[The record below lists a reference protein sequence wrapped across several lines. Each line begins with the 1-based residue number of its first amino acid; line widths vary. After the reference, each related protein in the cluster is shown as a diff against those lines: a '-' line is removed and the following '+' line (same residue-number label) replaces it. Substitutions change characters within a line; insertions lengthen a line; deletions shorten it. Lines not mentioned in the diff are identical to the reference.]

1 MWGILLDDLYV
12 EFKEDNSVLEAKKK
26 LYLHKIVKANV
37 FLVFCG
43 IDSQVLVSTERKN
56 TFYCQLVVIVH
67 K

>member
-1 MWGILLDDLYV
+1 MW
-12 EFKEDNSVLEAKKK
+12 NSKKIIECSKLKK

-43 IDSQVLVSTERKN
+43 IDSQVFLVVSTERKN

>member
-1 MWGILLDDLYV
+1 M

-43 IDSQVLVSTERKN
+43 IDSQVLLVSTERKN

>member
-1 MWGILLDDLYV
+1 MW
-12 EFKEDNSVLEAKKK
+12 NSKKIIQCSKLKKK